1 MVEGPQFVTLIT
13 RPRCFGKTLNMSMA
27 EQFFSVKY
35 AGSGTL
41 FENLNTWSQKC
52 FRKLQGTYPVLSL
65 SFANVKES
73 YFKSAKEK
81 ICQLL
86 VNLAGERG
94 MEPAA
99 GMWIFKVEEC
109 TWDDLKQIED
119 KSYDTSL
126 IEKGISQARIRKY
139 GVAFQ
144 GKTVLIGRS

>member
-1 MVEGPQFVTLIT
+1 MVEGRRFCNIDYPSKMFWKNIKHEYGRAV
-13 RPRCFGKTLNMSMA
+13 
-27 EQFFSVKY
+27 FSVKY

-41 FENLNTWSQKC
+41 FEHLNTWSQKC

-139 GVAFQ
+139 GGAFQ